1 MSYLVEEQRL
11 LAARPAPR
19 AAPHLRMTQGR
30 FINVFIGQFISGVTQ
45 GRFVDSLIK
54 SGVVWLRGTAG
65 TAQRDTSE
73 KAPRPPHSATTTRLG

>member
-30 FINVFIGQFISGVTQ
+30 FINVFIDQFISGVTQGRFINVFIGQFISGVTQ
-45 GRFVDSLIK
+45 GRFV
-54 SGVVWLRGTAG
+54 
-65 TAQRDTSE
+65 E
-73 KAPRPPHSATTTRLG
+73 